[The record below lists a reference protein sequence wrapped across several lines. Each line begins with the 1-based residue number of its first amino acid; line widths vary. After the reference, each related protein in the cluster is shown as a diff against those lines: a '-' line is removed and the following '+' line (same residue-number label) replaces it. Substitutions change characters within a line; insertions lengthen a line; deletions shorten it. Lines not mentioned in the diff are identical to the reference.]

1 MSASQDVLKPRFA
14 QHIDIHCPDDRAYWA
29 GQFGVSGEELRDAV
43 KMVGS
48 RVSTVAAHL
57 GRQAA

>member
-1 MSASQDVLKPRFA
+1 MSASQDGLKPRFT

-29 GQFGVSGEELRDAV
+29 GQFGVSGDELRDAV

-48 RVSTVAAHL
+48 RVTTVAAHL

>member
-1 MSASQDVLKPRFA
+1 MSVSQDVLKPRFA

-29 GQFGVSGEELRDAV
+29 EHFGVSGDELRSAV
-43 KMVGS
+43 KLVGS
-48 RVSTVAAHL
+48 RVATVAAHL

>member
-1 MSASQDVLKPRFA
+1 MSQAQDVLKPRFA

-29 GQFGVSGEELRDAV
+29 GQFGISGEELREAV

-57 GRQAA
+57 GLQAA

>member
-1 MSASQDVLKPRFA
+1 MSASQDALKPRFA

>member
-1 MSASQDVLKPRFA
+1 MSETQDILKPRFA

-29 GQFGVSGEELRDAV
+29 GQFGVTGEELRDAV
-43 KMVGS
+43 KIVGS

>member
-1 MSASQDVLKPRFA
+1 MSVSQDALKPRFA

-29 GQFGVSGEELRDAV
+29 GQFGVSGDELRSAV
-43 KMVGS
+43 KLVGS
-48 RVSTVAAHL
+48 RVATVAAHL